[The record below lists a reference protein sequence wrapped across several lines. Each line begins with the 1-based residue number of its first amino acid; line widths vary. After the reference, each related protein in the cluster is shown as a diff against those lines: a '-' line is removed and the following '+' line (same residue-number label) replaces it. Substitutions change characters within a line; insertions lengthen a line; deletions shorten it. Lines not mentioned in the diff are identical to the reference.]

1 MQERDQWPYRYV
13 WFSENNYFV
22 EFFGDAGY
30 IEFIIHL
37 FDDNVFIPNAVVLL
51 TITDFDAMFFNDDLD
66 NWDVWDNYTTYEING
81 VSVSAEVFNEHRAQ
95 YGLNYIWGLNDR
107 TNDIEKINSMTI
119 LHAVPINNENND
131 NE

>member
-1 MQERDQWPYRYV
+1 V